1 MENMIPTGVG
11 NSRLAALQSRKR
23 PTVDVSKEG
32 IAIQSGGGMSPLLT
46 GNVDALDQG
55 ALSRVE
61 QYGFSSPRE
70 AVSTAMDAG
79 QRTFRTGLIDQQY
92 ERMDEE
98 ASIDRRM
105 FEADQMHKARV
116 GNAVGALKSRGE
128 HDIYFS
134 PEADRMRQTD
144 YRYKLGLAN
153 AQQQGNVA
161 RADATE
167 YAADADVKIARIN
180 AAGDEASDRL
190 DGGSRALEA
199 LTTLR
204 SGLQK
209 PTPAKRAGLFKAF
222 GLFGGNTPASDPDA
236 QQRQAYDQ
244 QIARLLQSLG
254 LSQRDGQPAPME
266 AGGDAQQ
273 VTGAAEPN
281 QAAAA
286 SRADQVRTMQI
297 QTFAQRHGID
307 PQTAEGIL
315 LRNGVIQ

>member
-1 MENMIPTGVG
+1 
-11 NSRLAALQSRKR
+11 
-23 PTVDVSKEG
+23 
-32 IAIQSGGGMSPLLT
+32 
-46 GNVDALDQG
+46 
-55 ALSRVE
+55 
-61 QYGFSSPRE
+61 
-70 AVSTAMDAG
+70 
-79 QRTFRTGLIDQQY
+79 
-92 ERMDEE
+92 
-98 ASIDRRM
+98 M

-153 AQQQGNVA
+153 AQQSGNIA
-161 RADATE
+161 RAEAQE
-167 YAADADVKIARIN
+167 YDADADVKIARIN
-180 AAGDEASDRL
+180 AAGDEAANRL

-199 LTTLR
+199 LSTLR

-209 PTPAKRAGLFKAF
+209 PIPAKRAGLFKAF